1 MIPGKVY
8 RLRKR
13 IIRAGG
19 TADHDRSSRL
29 SALSLNAVKY
39 IFVEVK
45 DQQTSCN

>member
-19 TADHDRSSRL
+19 TAEHDRSNRL
-29 SALSLNAVKY
+29 SAISLFAVKY
-39 IFVEVK
+39 IY
-45 DQQTSCN
+45 